1 MSSVLKWVGVTT
13 ALAFIASVP
22 AKAQVTK
29 PLSDLNTPFSV
40 PSSGGWTVDLTSC
53 GYTNS
58 GTVGNC
64 GAESVVASVAGNTL
78 SLVFEGTNGPSSNDL
93 LYNTGGTGIDSD
105 LTLNLTVTSPTG
117 QQIVSASDA
126 LGSGST
132 HSIVT
137 TAVSANESFTTPTET
152 SLGVSTA
159 GSLLQSETFSPTTHA
174 VTGSNDINVELPT
187 GGSAAIST
195 VTLTFTTA
203 PEPISSSL
211 LAVGIAGIGF
221 VRRKIR
227 RPR

>member
-13 ALAFIASVP
+13 ALALIASVP

-58 GTVGNC
+58 CTVGAC
-64 GAESVVASVAGNTL
+64 STESVVASVAGNTL
-78 SLVFEGTNGPSSNDL
+78 SLVFEGTNGPGNNDL
-93 LYNTGGTGIDSD
+93 LYDPGTGHPDD
-105 LTLNLTVTSPTG
+105 LSVNLTVTSPTG
-117 QQIVSASDA
+117 QQIIAASDA

-132 HSIVT
+132 PNG
-137 TAVSANESFTTPTET
+137 AGRVSASEAFTTPSET
-152 SLGVSTA
+152 QLSVNTVGS
-159 GSLLQSETFSPTTHA
+159 SLLQSEAFSPTTHA
-174 VTGSNDINVELPT
+174 VTGSNDISDGNGT
-187 GGSAAIST
+187 SISTIPT